1 MNFNINKL
9 NFNGKNL
16 SCLIVI
22 LFSCITYSQ
31 KDSLE
36 LNSLNLSLKK
46 AKVATFYS
54 ATRLNAKMKLSL
66 RKNIL
71 IHLKF

>member
-54 ATRLNAKMKLSL
+54 ATD
-66 RKNIL
+66 
-71 IHLKF
+71 

>member
-1 MNFNINKL
+1 MVKIFPV
-9 NFNGKNL
+9 
-16 SCLIVI
+16 LIVI

-54 ATRLNAKMKLSL
+54 ATRLNGKDEIEFAKKYTDSL
-66 RKNIL
+66 EIL
-71 IHLKF
+71 INNSTFK